1 MIETNL
7 GASKPIDPNRIVK
20 IGYGYLWLPMPE
32 REELLMIIKFH
43 VILIL

>member
-20 IGYGYLWLPMPE
+20 IGYGYLWLPMVTYGYLCLSE
-32 REELLMIIKFH
+32 KNF
-43 VILIL
+43 